1 MQVPR
6 IKESSVSKTLRKS
19 QIRSKI
25 SDSQKSQFTSL
36 GESVNKFK
44 IDNIKLSLEIASLE
58 QQIADF
64 QRNNERPEQV
74 QAENA
79 KLRREVAELEKMLAG
94 IRSANTQ
101 LVNQSQLTTTT
112 QNIEVYSAPEI
123 LKLERDVQEMEGK
136 NRRLREVLTS
146 MGVTTTQAYD
156 GAVTVVENRE
166 VEYQLQH
173 ERVALEQQSKQELE
187 Q

>member
-1 MQVPR
+1 M
-6 IKESSVSKTLRKS
+6 
-19 QIRSKI
+19 
-25 SDSQKSQFTSL
+25 
-36 GESVNKFK
+36 
-44 IDNIKLSLEIASLE
+44 
-58 QQIADF
+58 
-64 QRNNERPEQV
+64 

-187 Q
+187 QQRVVVGQQYSMRQVPTDISNAIPVDQLRNSSYRDIKDSERGGRKSF

>member
-1 MQVPR
+1 M
-6 IKESSVSKTLRKS
+6 
-19 QIRSKI
+19 
-25 SDSQKSQFTSL
+25 
-36 GESVNKFK
+36 
-44 IDNIKLSLEIASLE
+44 
-58 QQIADF
+58 
-64 QRNNERPEQV
+64 